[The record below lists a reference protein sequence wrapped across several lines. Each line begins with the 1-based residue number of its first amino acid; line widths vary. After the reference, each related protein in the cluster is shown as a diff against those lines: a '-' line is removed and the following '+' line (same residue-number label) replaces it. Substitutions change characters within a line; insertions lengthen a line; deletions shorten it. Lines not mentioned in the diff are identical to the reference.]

1 MPSPIAETG
10 QRPRSNGGNTAA
22 SSNSN
27 LPDSRETEL
36 PFQTEPPLAGSGGHA
51 GSPQQTP
58 SLSNRS
64 NEPSPSSAE
73 PRPEQSGYWDPIAKL
88 VERTAR
94 TSPERL
100 AVVDASS
107 TSRRARGSRAE
118 RSIRY
123 GELNGQADD
132 LARCLR
138 SLGVGAEDVIA
149 LRLNRSI
156 GLVVGALGVLK
167 AGAAYLPLNPQTPA
181 AHTRFEID
189 DARAPLIVTDTAHN
203 RDSESYGRSVLV
215 LDDEGRLRKAPKAAS
230 RSHQSGR
237 GPHEAPNADSLAY
250 VIYTSGSTGRPKGVE
265 VTQGGLL
272 NLVLWHQKA
281 FGLTPADRMTLLASV
296 EFDASVWEM
305 WPVLCTGAS
314 LHIPDELTRRD
325 PEALRDWLAKREI
338 SIGFAPTPLAERLLA
353 LPWPGSTRL
362 RTLLTGGDIL
372 HVHPRA
378 GLPFRVINN
387 YGPTEC
393 TVVATSGLVPA
404 TPKAT
409 GLPTIGRPIANA
421 AVHILDEN
429 LQPVGSGEA
438 GEICIGG
445 VGVARGYRNQPELTR
460 QKFVPDP
467 FNDETGAHLY
477 RTGDLGQLL
486 AGGEVAFLGRI
497 DNQVK
502 IRGFRIELEAIA
514 SVLNEHPAVKQSAVI
529 ARDYGASDKRLIA
542 YVVLER
548 SAAVTQTVL
557 REHLAARL
565 PEQMIPAVFVNL
577 AELPLNA
584 NGKVDRA
591 GLPEPDDL
599 NRLAVNPYVAAR
611 TATEERLSELLAPL
625 LKVERV
631 SVEDNFFMLGGHS
644 LLGTQLIARMRAA
657 FGVEA
662 SLRTLFECPTIAAL
676 ASEVDRLVLRG
687 ASRAANSAA
696 ENSKMGLGR

>member
-1 MPSPIAETG
+1 MLSPTGVG
-10 QRPRSNGGNTAA
+10 QRPTSNPGSMAT

-27 LPDSRETEL
+27 LPDPRETEL
-36 PFQTEPPLAGSGGHA
+36 AFQPESPLAASEDYA

-58 SLSNRS
+58 SLSNRV
-64 NEPSPSSAE
+64 NETPPSSAE
-73 PRPEQSGYWDPIAKL
+73 ARAKRSEYWNSVATL
-88 VERTAR
+88 VERTANAF
-94 TSPERL
+94 PERL

-107 TSRRARGSRAE
+107 ASRRAPGKRAE
-118 RSIRY
+118 RSIHY
-123 GELNGQADD
+123 GELNERADD

-156 GLVVGALGVLK
+156 ELVVAALGVLK

-181 AHTRFEID
+181 AHTRFELD
-189 DARAPLIVTDTAHN
+189 DARAPAIVTDTAHSH
-203 RDSESYGRSVLV
+203 DSESYGRSVLV
-215 LDDEGRLRKAPKAAS
+215 LDDDGRVRKAPKAAPLS
-230 RSHQSGR
+230 PESARDR
-237 GPHEAPNADSLAY
+237 GEAPNAESLAY
-250 VIYTSGSTGRPKGVE
+250 VIYTSGSTGQPKGVE
-265 VTQGGLL
+265 VTHGNLL

-281 FGLTPADRMTLLASV
+281 FELIPADRMTLLASV

-325 PEALRDWLAKREI
+325 PAALRDWLVKREI
-338 SIGFAPTPLAERLLA
+338 SISFAPTPLAERLNA
-353 LPWPGSTRL
+353 LPWPAPTRL
-362 RTLLTGGDIL
+362 HTLLTGGDTL

-393 TVVATSGLVPA
+393 AVVATSGLVPPGPHA
-404 TPKAT
+404 A
-409 GLPTIGRPIANA
+409 GLPGIGRPIANA
-421 AVHILDEN
+421 TIHILDEN
-429 LQPVGSGEA
+429 LQSAASGEA

-445 VGVARGYRNQPELTR
+445 AGVARGYRNQTELTR

-467 FNDETGAHLY
+467 FSDESGARLY
-477 RTGDLGQLL
+477 RTGDLGRLL
-486 AGGEVAFLGRI
+486 ASGEIAFLGRI
-497 DNQVK
+497 DTQVK

-514 SVLNEHPAVKQSAVI
+514 AVLNEHPGVKQSTVI

-542 YVVLER
+542 YVVLEH
-548 SAAVTQTVL
+548 STPATQTVL

-565 PEQMIPAVFVNL
+565 PEQMIPAVFVSL
-577 AELPLNA
+577 AELPLNG

-591 GLPEPDDL
+591 GLPEPDEL
-599 NRLAVNPYVAAR
+599 NRLAVKPYVGAR
-611 TATEERLSELLAPL
+611 TATEQRLAELLAPL
-625 LKVERV
+625 LHVERV

-657 FGVEA
+657 FGVEV

-687 ASRAANSAA
+687 ASRAASSATDS
-696 ENSKMGLGR
+696 SKMGLGR